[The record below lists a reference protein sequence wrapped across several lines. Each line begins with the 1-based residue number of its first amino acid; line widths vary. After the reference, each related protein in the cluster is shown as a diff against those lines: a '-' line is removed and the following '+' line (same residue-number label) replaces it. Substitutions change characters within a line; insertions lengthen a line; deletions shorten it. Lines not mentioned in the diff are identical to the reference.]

1 MFVLFCMMIRIVIAV
16 TGIGAFFLAK
26 EYVTQNRYQAMIVRK
41 NLNYQLEK
49 EIEEIRL
56 KQQEQKEKFR
66 RQRQEAEDEQ

>member
-1 MFVLFCMMIRIVIAV
+1 MIRIVIAV

-26 EYVTQNRYQAMIVRK
+26 EYVTQNRYQAMIVRQ

-49 EIEEIRL
+49 EIEEIRS

-66 RQRQEAEDEQ
+66 RLKQEAEGRQ